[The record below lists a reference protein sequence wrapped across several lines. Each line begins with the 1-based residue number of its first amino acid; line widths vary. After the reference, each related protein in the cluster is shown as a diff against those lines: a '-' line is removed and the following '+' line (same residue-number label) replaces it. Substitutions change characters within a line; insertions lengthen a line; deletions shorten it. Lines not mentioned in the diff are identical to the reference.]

1 METVHLGLEF
11 PSSHDLYTNFKGD
24 SLSQPIPASVIISR
38 PKKTALSRP
47 CHIRVCLIQRL
58 SSRVSD
64 SADGSDDILSRVYS
78 HLLSKHQ
85 SNKSYITRSC
95 SIIEELSL
103 RLPALPEGC
112 HVENIQKI
120 PFYMPILANI
130 PGTTITGIGRISYF
144 LIATMVTEKND
155 LIGTSKEIFLR
166 RRTLLEQD
174 SIQHTRIYPNSSW
187 ITKILLSQNG
197 TGMTDSTFSI
207 TAKIFL
213 RWTATPAG
221 RSTEFKCVAIR
232 GLRWRIEEVATLE
245 SRPGGENYPEN
256 ESVEE
261 TSSVRE
267 LSNGI
272 QKGYWGTLHNPILAN
287 NPTHQQKDSA
297 VDIAFEVNIPS
308 VVNPAPGIEPSTSEF
323 QSLSPDSLPQSL
335 QEKFTFPRKD
345 RTVLTTEHRLKLDV
359 LISEDTFDAS
369 SRKLVDRKPMRTALN
384 ASFPLR
390 IVDKAE
396 AHIDEMIFTGNL
408 PRYQEV
414 SDSPPN
420 YEIF

>member
-1 METVHLGLEF
+1 MDTVQLGLEF
-11 PSSHDLYTNFKGD
+11 PSSHDIYTNFKGD
-24 SLSQPIPASVIISR
+24 SLSQPIPASIIISR
-38 PKKTALSRP
+38 RDKTALNRP
-47 CHIRVCLIQRL
+47 CHIRVCLVQRL
-58 SSRVSD
+58 SSRARD
-64 SADGSDDILSRVYS
+64 GADDNEDILSRVYN
-78 HLLSKHQ
+78 HLLSKPQ
-85 SNKSYITRSC
+85 LNKSFVTRSC
-95 SIIEELSL
+95 SVIEELSL
-103 RLPALPEGC
+103 QLPDFPEGT
-112 HVENIQKI
+112 HVENIQKV

-130 PGTTITGIGRISYF
+130 PGTTITGIGKISYF
-144 LIATMVTEKND
+144 LIASMVTEDNS
-155 LIGTSKEIFLR
+155 LVGTSKEIFLR

-187 ITKILLSQNG
+187 ITKIILSQNG
-197 TGMTDSTFSI
+197 TGTADSTFFI

-245 SRPGGENYPEN
+245 SRPGGENNPEN
-256 ESVEE
+256 GSVEE
-261 TSSVRE
+261 KSVVRE

-287 NPTHQQKDSA
+287 NQTHQQKDSA
-297 VDIAFEVNIPS
+297 VDVAFEVNIPS
-308 VVNPAPGIEPSTSEF
+308 AVEPAPEVEPSNYEF
-323 QSLSPDSLPQSL
+323 QSLSPDYLPRSL
-335 QEKFTFPRKD
+335 QEKFTFLAKD
-345 RTVLTTEHRLKLDV
+345 RTFLTTEHRLKLDI
-359 LISEDTFDAS
+359 LISEDTFDIS

-396 AHIDEMIFTGNL
+396 AHIDEMILTGNL

>member
-38 PKKTALSRP
+38 QEKAALSRS
-47 CHIRVCLIQRL
+47 CRIRVCLVQRL
-58 SSRVSD
+58 SSRVGGSD
-64 SADGSDDILSRVYS
+64 DGSDDILSRVYN
-78 HLLSKHQ
+78 HLLSKPQ
-85 SNKSYITRSC
+85 LKKSYITRCC
-95 SIIEELSL
+95 SVIQELSL
-103 RLPALPEGC
+103 QLPALPEGC
-112 HVENIQKI
+112 HAETIQKV

-130 PGTTITGIGRISYF
+130 PGTTITRIGRISYF
-144 LIATMVTEKND
+144 LIATIVKENND
-155 LIGTSKEIFLR
+155 LVGTNKEILLR

-174 SIQHTRIYPNSSW
+174 SIQHTRIYPNSTW

-197 TGMTDSTFSI
+197 TGTTDSTFSI

-245 SRPGGENYPEN
+245 RLPVGDNYSEN
-256 ESVEE
+256 ESDERK
-261 TSSVRE
+261 SSVRE
-267 LSNGI
+267 LSSGT
-272 QKGYWGTLHNPILAN
+272 QKGYWGTLQNPILADSQA
-287 NPTHQQKDSA
+287 PQQKDSA
-297 VDIAFEVNIPS
+297 VDVAFEVNIPRAA
-308 VVNPAPGIEPSTSEF
+308 NPSPEVELSTCEF
-323 QSLSPDSLPQSL
+323 QSLSPDSLPRSL
-335 QEKFTFPRKD
+335 QEKFTFSTKD
-345 RTVLTTEHRLKLDV
+345 RTVLTTEHRLKLEV

-396 AHIDEMIFTGNL
+396 AHIDEMIFTGYL

>member
-1 METVHLGLEF
+1 M
-11 PSSHDLYTNFKGD
+11 
-24 SLSQPIPASVIISR
+24 I
-38 PKKTALSRP
+38 
-47 CHIRVCLIQRL
+47 L

-78 HLLSKHQ
+78 HLLSKPQ
-85 SNKSYITRSC
+85 SNKSYVTRSC

-103 RLPALPEGC
+103 QLPALPEGC

-144 LIATMVTEKND
+144 LIATMVTENND

-166 RRTLLEQD
+166 RRMLLEQD

-187 ITKILLSQNG
+187 ITKIVLSQNG

-207 TAKIFL
+207 TANIFL

-245 SRPGGENYPEN
+245 SRPGGENYPED
-256 ESVEE
+256 ESVAKA
-261 TSSVRE
+261 SSIRE

-297 VDIAFEVNIPS
+297 VDIAFDVNIPS
-308 VVNPAPGIEPSTSEF
+308 VVNAAPGIEPLTCEF
-323 QSLSPDSLPQSL
+323 QPLSPDSLPRSL
-335 QEKFTFPRKD
+335 QEKFNFSRKD
-345 RTVLTTEHRLKLDV
+345 STVLTTEHRLKLDV

-390 IVDKAE
+390 IVDKAD